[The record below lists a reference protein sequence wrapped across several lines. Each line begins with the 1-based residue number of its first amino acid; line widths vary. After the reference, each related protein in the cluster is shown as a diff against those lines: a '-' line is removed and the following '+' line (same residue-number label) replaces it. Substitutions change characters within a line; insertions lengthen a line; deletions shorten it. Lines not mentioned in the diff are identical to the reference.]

1 MIIYRY
7 VTWEVRHEQGGWP
20 SSKGCKV
27 ISKPHPR
34 HTQESS
40 QICHKNN
47 HKDFS
52 NSCTCILPR
61 HRGFSNSG
69 TCALDAQLCPQVTLG
84 R

>member
-20 SSKGCKV
+20 SPKGCKV

-40 QICHKNN
+40 QLCYKNK
-47 HKDFS
+47 HGDFP
-52 NSCTCILPR
+52 T
-61 HRGFSNSG
+61 
-69 TCALDAQLCPQVTLG
+69 AADAP
-84 R
+84 